1 MTQTL
6 TPSIPT
12 ETPTGDPTP
21 PDSPA
26 DPDQDNT
33 EPCEAFT
40 FDDSTLEHIMDTYSP
55 SYSIN
60 KTHIYHVS
68 KLSSSPYGSLIDMGA
83 HGGFAASDVRILER
97 TGRTV
102 SVTGI
107 GNHEVPGLDI
117 VIYAALL
124 HTNHGKVILIM
135 HEYAYYGR
143 CNTIHSIDQIE
154 WFPNTCDDKS
164 FHVGGKQVIT
174 FLDRY
179 ATPLQCRTGLMYMN
193 LLGKPTDAD
202 LNTYPHVLLTGPHEW
217 DPSVLDYTHPTT
229 SGDPTWAPDP
239 SQRGAHDPR
248 IDVFGNLKGGVHHT
262 FTYSPDISNIAQQK
276 HAITTQPTDFENLR
290 PYFGRVNKHT
300 IEKTFHKTTQWAV
313 ASTRY
318 PMRKHSKSRFPPLI
332 IPRRSE
338 EVATNTIFSDTP
350 AIDSGVTMAQ
360 RFVGKE
366 TLVADAYPLKSQNQ
380 FVNKLEDV
388 EKLQF
393 SLFLISCSQGIL
405 NAS

>member
-1 MTQTL
+1 MPPPDPTFPPKGVLIPMTQTL
-6 TPSIPT
+6 PSSIHPLT
-12 ETPTGDPTP
+12 LPQVIQPPPPPPP

-26 DPDQDNT
+26 DPDLDNT

-68 KLSSSPYGSLIDMGA
+68 KHSSSHYGSLIDRGA
-83 HGGFAASDVRILER
+83 NGGLAGSDVRILER

-107 GNHEVPGLDI
+107 DNHELPGLDI
-117 VIYAALL
+117 VTSAALL
-124 HTNHGKVILIM
+124 HTNHGKVVLIM

-143 CNTIHSIDQIE
+143 GNTIHSPGQIE
-154 WFPNTCDDKS
+154 WFQNTCDDKS
-164 FHVGGKQVIT
+164 FHVGGKQVIN
-174 FLDRY
+174 FLDGHS
-179 ATPLQCRTGLMYMN
+179 TPLQCRTGLMYIS

-239 SQRGAHDPR
+239 SLLGAHDPR
-248 IDVFGNLKGGVHHT
+248 IDEFGNFKGRVHHT
-262 FTYSPDISNIAQQK
+262 LISPLAQHK
-276 HAITTQPTDFENLR
+276 HAITPQPIDFERLR
-290 PYFGRVNKHT
+290 PYFGWVNKHT
-300 IEKTFHKTTQWAV
+300 IEKTFHKTTQWTV

-318 PMRKHSKSRFPPLI
+318 PMRKHFKSRFPAFN
-332 IPRRSE
+332 IPRQSE
-338 EVATNTIFSDTP
+338 AVATDIIFSDTP

-360 RFVGKE
+360 IFVGKR
-366 TLVADAYPLKSQNQ
+366 TLVTDVYPLKSQKQ
-380 FVNKLEDV
+380 FVNTLEH
-388 EKLQF
+388 Q
-393 SLFLISCSQGIL
+393 I
-405 NAS
+405 